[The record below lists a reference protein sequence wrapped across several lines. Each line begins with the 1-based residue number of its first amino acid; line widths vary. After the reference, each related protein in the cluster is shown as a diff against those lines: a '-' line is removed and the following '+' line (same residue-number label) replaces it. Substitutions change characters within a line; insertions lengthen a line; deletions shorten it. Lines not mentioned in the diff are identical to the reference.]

1 MVTHSDFN
9 RGQSIYTPPS
19 TSTLVAFDALYG
31 GGGND
36 YLVGAPGAKEILLDG
51 GPGSDWI
58 IADYGDIYNL
68 NQQIST
74 PEGYISFFHYADYSP
89 GFGATIE
96 GGDGHDAIQGSYRE
110 DWIEAGSGHDQAL
123 GGEENDYIYGGTGN
137 DWIGGSKIDGSADDD
152 ILIGGPDSLTGG
164 ESDNDVLMGGAGK
177 DILIGGAGNDLI
189 YGDADGYFMHRLLKV
204 SNYSDGR
211 PFGYSGPIYGR
222 PSYGMVGWD
231 GATGSYVIP
240 TLDDL
245 ERTVALYED
254 AQGAGDDYLDGGA
267 GQDQLFGGAG
277 SDILDGGTD
286 SDKLYGEGGD
296 DEMYGGAG
304 DDELWGDIN
313 AVVYEQDQQ
322 ITETHGT
329 LSVFTRQYA
338 DGPDASG
345 DDLLEGGAG
354 DDALHGGGGDDTYF
368 FDLGDGQDTI
378 EDNTTPYESN
388 LIAFGEGIRFEDIV
402 ATLNGDTLVLQVG
415 AGSDSISLLHFDINA
430 NHVVDYLQFFDREL
444 VSVLDFVPHSMD
456 GDEGDNA
463 IYGNSQDNF
472 IDALGGDDHVATYV
486 GDDTIAGGKGNDILE
501 GGIGN
506 DTYIFNLGDG
516 IDTIIDESLSGEG
529 NRIIFG
535 EGITPDSLGLG
546 LGSLLIHVGDAGDAI
561 HLTTFD
567 PNNVYGP
574 HSIGSFE
581 FADGTILSYEQL
593 IDRGFDFHGIEAN
606 DAITGTDGIDRITGG
621 QGNDSLHGG
630 NGNDTLD
637 GGVGDDQLYGGDGA
651 DSYVYRRGDGNDIIN
666 DSGVQREINAVVFG
680 EGIALSDLVFVRAG
694 NDLLI
699 KVTDPTNSQTVDQI
713 NIQGSYTDLINPHVG
728 QFGFAD
734 GAVLDGRLALMI
746 ATYVGTPGS
755 RILQGG
761 PADEVI
767 HGSDGNNYLLG
778 GAGDDLIDGAGG
790 ADYLAGEIGNDT
802 LVGGLGADTLD
813 GGVGDDIYVYNF
825 GDGADTILDTD
836 GLGRIIYRDVQGIE
850 HLLDGGARVSTGTYY
865 DGSERF
871 SYNLNGQTLTVTLD
885 GQTALTIQNFDLA
898 ATSLGIALRTYYPPQ
913 IHVTSDS
920 LDPIRV
926 VNTAVDGGLGNFG
939 GTLGD
944 SSFLISADG
953 RYVAFSSRATNLVPG
968 DTNNAWDVFV
978 KDLQTGTI
986 IRASTTENGTQA
998 NRESGN
1004 PSISTDGRYV
1014 VFTSGASNLVPEDTN
1029 ITSDVFLKDLQTGAV
1044 FRANTAANGSQ
1055 AYSYMPNNRPS
1066 VSADGRYVAFE
1077 SMATNLVPGDTNRAF
1092 DIFVKDLQAGTIIRA
1107 NTAANGTETNI
1118 WDMSREPSIS
1128 ADGRYVVFTNGA
1140 ANLVSGDTNGI
1151 TDVFVKNLQ
1160 TGAIRRANTT
1170 ASGGQG
1176 NDDAGNPTIS
1186 ADGRYVA
1193 FRSYA
1198 TNLVAGDTNSQQDI
1212 FVKDLQTGA
1221 IGVRAVDWSA

>member
-1 MVTHSDFN
+1 
-9 RGQSIYTPPS
+9 
-19 TSTLVAFDALYG
+19 
-31 GGGND
+31 
-36 YLVGAPGAKEILLDG
+36 
-51 GPGSDWI
+51 
-58 IADYGDIYNL
+58 
-68 NQQIST
+68 
-74 PEGYISFFHYADYSP
+74 
-89 GFGATIE
+89 
-96 GGDGHDAIQGSYRE
+96 
-110 DWIEAGSGHDQAL
+110 
-123 GGEENDYIYGGTGN
+123 
-137 DWIGGSKIDGSADDD
+137 
-152 ILIGGPDSLTGG
+152 
-164 ESDNDVLMGGAGK
+164 MGGAGK

-926 VNTAVDGGLGNFG
+926 VWTAPSNWR
-939 GTLGD
+939 
-944 SSFLISADG
+944 LI
-953 RYVAFSSRATNLVPG
+953 P
-968 DTNNAWDVFV
+968 
-978 KDLQTGTI
+978 
-986 IRASTTENGTQA
+986 
-998 NRESGN
+998 
-1004 PSISTDGRYV
+1004 PS
-1014 VFTSGASNLVPEDTN
+1014 
-1029 ITSDVFLKDLQTGAV
+1029 
-1044 FRANTAANGSQ
+1044 
-1055 AYSYMPNNRPS
+1055 
-1066 VSADGRYVAFE
+1066 
-1077 SMATNLVPGDTNRAF
+1077 
-1092 DIFVKDLQAGTIIRA
+1092 
-1107 NTAANGTETNI
+1107 
-1118 WDMSREPSIS
+1118 
-1128 ADGRYVVFTNGA
+1128 
-1140 ANLVSGDTNGI
+1140 
-1151 TDVFVKNLQ
+1151 
-1160 TGAIRRANTT
+1160 
-1170 ASGGQG
+1170 
-1176 NDDAGNPTIS
+1176 
-1186 ADGRYVA
+1186 
-1193 FRSYA
+1193 
-1198 TNLVAGDTNSQQDI
+1198 
-1212 FVKDLQTGA
+1212 
-1221 IGVRAVDWSA
+1221 